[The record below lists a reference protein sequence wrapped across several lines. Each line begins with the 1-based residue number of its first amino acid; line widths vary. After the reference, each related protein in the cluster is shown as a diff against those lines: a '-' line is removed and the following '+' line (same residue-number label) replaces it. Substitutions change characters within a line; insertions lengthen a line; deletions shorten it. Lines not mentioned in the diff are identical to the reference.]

1 MTRLQ
6 KILLLSTWV
15 SLPIAGAVALLLVP
29 KMVGKDGGD
38 IPRISP
44 VSIVAASA
52 VPTVSLFDSVEH
64 VKTFLKNGAKLDYSD
79 KYLSGVKLAQ
89 VESVPRKGTAW
100 VYTFSFKKPRLG
112 GDVVIYHYMDGEMI
126 EFTCGP

>member
-1 MTRLQ
+1 MTPFR
-6 KILLLSTWV
+6 KIILLFAWV
-15 SLPIAGAVALLLVP
+15 SLPVIGGVALLLVP
-29 KMVGKDGGD
+29 QMVGRGGD
-38 IPRISP
+38 KTEVAAAPSETSAEPRIP
-44 VSIVAASA
+44 
-52 VPTVSLFDSVEH
+52 LFDSVER
-64 VKTFLKNGAKLDYSD
+64 VKAFLKNEAKLDYSD

-100 VYTFSFKKPRLG
+100 VYSFSFKKPRLG

>member
-1 MTRLQ
+1 M
-6 KILLLSTWV
+6 KKGLL
-15 SLPIAGAVALLLVP
+15 IAGVFILSLSFVIS
-29 KMVGKDGGD
+29 VFSSDDGYTPP
-38 IPRISP
+38 I
-44 VSIVAASA
+44 
-52 VPTVSLFDSVEH
+52 SLFSSIEQ
-64 VKTFLKNGAKLDYSD
+64 VKAFLEKKAKLDYSD

-100 VYTFSFKKPRLG
+100 VYSFTFKKPRLG